1 MTDGKGTS
9 MKKISAL
16 AGLLCLCMIFSGCSF
31 HDFSWNSQSQYQQ
44 TQTIS
49 ESDSQVQEDSKIEQK
64 SDYENLPDD
73 DCRALYDQ
81 LLSAAPEIS
90 TQQQS
95 DGTYPIRE
103 VTVSRSLSAAQIR
116 ESVRAMRNDHP
127 EYFWISTIY
136 QYQYLGS
143 NTSVQLFS
151 YLSPEEST
159 QNSQQLKQVID
170 GALANVSE
178 NSSDLDREIAVF
190 NALSDRCEYD
200 FEAEKDEGEWRA
212 YTATGALLDGKAVC
226 DGYARA
232 MELLCA
238 YVKIPCRIIYGTS
251 KGSSHAWNLVE
262 LDGNWYHFD
271 PTWIDSNS
279 IRAYDAFN
287 VTDKVIELNH
297 TISPINGEEDGNFEM
312 PACTATEDNYFV
324 ARGIHINR
332 TDDLNSEGIIKA
344 LKEAMLSGN
353 TNLAFYI
360 DPSIDFGTE
369 LKALFSG
376 SPYQFEKWVEAA
388 NSLLPSE
395 KQIHYNNVR
404 YIPFEAMHGISLQ
417 LDYQE
422 S

>member
-376 SPYQFEKWVEAA
+376 PPYQFEKWVEAA

>member
-1 MTDGKGTS
+1 MTCGKGTS
-9 MKKISAL
+9 MKRIRAL
-16 AGLLCLCMIFSGCSF
+16 AVLLCFCMIFSGCSF
-31 HDFSWNSQSQYQQ
+31 HDFPWDSQSQYQQ
-44 TQTIS
+44 TQTMS
-49 ESDSQVQEDSKIEQK
+49 ESDSQAQKDLKIEQK

-73 DCRALYDQ
+73 DCRTLYDQ
-81 LLSAAPEIS
+81 LLSGVSEIS

-95 DGTYPIRE
+95 DGSYSIQE

-127 EYFWISTIY
+127 EYFWISTVY
-136 QYQYLGS
+136 QYRYFGGS
-143 NTSVQLFS
+143 TSVQLFS

-170 GALANVSE
+170 GVLADVSE

-190 NALSDRCEYD
+190 HALSNQCKYD
-200 FEAEKDEGEWRA
+200 FDAEKDESKWRA
-212 YTATGALLDGKAVC
+212 YTAVGALLDGKAVC

-251 KGSSHAWNLVE
+251 KGSSHAWNLVK

-271 PTWIDSNS
+271 PTWIDGNS
-279 IRAYDAFN
+279 IRVYDAFN
-287 VTDKVIELNH
+287 VTDKVIELDH

-332 TDDLNSEGIIKA
+332 TNDLDSEGIIKA
-344 LKEAMLSGN
+344 LKEAMLSGD

-360 DPSIDFGTE
+360 DPSIDFQTE

-376 SPYQFEKWVEAA
+376 PPYQFQQWVETA
-388 NSLLPSE
+388 NFLLPSE